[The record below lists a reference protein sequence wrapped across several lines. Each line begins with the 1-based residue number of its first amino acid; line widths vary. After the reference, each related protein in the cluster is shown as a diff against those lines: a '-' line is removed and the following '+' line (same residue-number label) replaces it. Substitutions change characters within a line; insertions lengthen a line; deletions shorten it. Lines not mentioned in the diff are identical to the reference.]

1 MGDQGYIGQKLFAQL
16 FDRGLKLVTE
26 IRNNMK
32 NKLMN
37 MSEKLLLKKGLLD
50 LLRKS
55 RKIPENNFGGVKMTR
70 RNHFYSVRSFMELAF

>member
-37 MSEKLLLKKGLLD
+37 MSEKLLLKKYLNSLNQ
-50 LLRKS
+50 S
-55 RKIPENNFGGVKMTR
+55 SIKI
-70 RNHFYSVRSFMELAF
+70 L